1 MDGNR
6 NLFWKLL
13 EPEHPKAEAFS
24 RKLMGNRDDGDD
36 LYQDALVLALTKFS
50 SLRKQSSFRPWLYR
64 ILINTFKNRMRQPW
78 WKRQTP
84 LTREIEEST
93 SGAGGNPTAQNDA
106 RRWLETALSALSA
119 KERALITLFE
129 LEGWS
134 VAELAGMYGR
144 APGAIK
150 TRLSRAR
157 AKMRDALV
165 RRTLSAAPAATEKG
179 IIAKTDSKRLN
190 SRTSKPIVS
199 EAELCVATKSGAD

>member
-6 NLFWKLL
+6 NQFWKLL

-36 LYQDALVLALTKFS
+36 LYQDALVLAMTKFS
-50 SLRKQSSFRPWLYR
+50 SLREHSSFRPWLYR
-64 ILINTFKNRMRQPW
+64 ILVNTFKNRMRQPW

-84 LTREIEEST
+84 LTRKIEEST
-93 SGAGGNPTAQNDA
+93 SGGNPTAQNDA
-106 RRWLETALSALSA
+106 RRWLETAFRALSA
-119 KERALITLFE
+119 QERAMITLFE

-134 VAELAGMYGR
+134 IAELAGMYGR

-157 AKMRDALV
+157 AKMRNALV
-165 RRTLSAAPAATEKG
+165 RRTLSAAPGKKVKV
-179 IIAKTDSKRLN
+179 KTDT
-190 SRTSKPIVS
+190 RTSKPNVS
-199 EAELCVATKSGAD
+199 EAKLCVATKSGAD